1 VAVAPPAGRGE
12 QAEALRGGI
21 TRTRA
26 AASSIA
32 SGRPSSSFTSGA
44 IAVRSAAVSFRPLF
58 AASARRVNSSAP
70 SSPGSGASA

>member
-1 VAVAPPAGRGE
+1 MRKSSV
-12 QAEALRGGI
+12 RGGI

-44 IAVRSAAVSFRPLF
+44 IAD
-58 AASARRVNSSAP
+58 
-70 SSPGSGASA
+70 